1 MVAESIRYSILDY
14 FLAPFSSL
22 IWGEIPSLLR
32 VRDFPLCNSTFLVL
46 YLKFSGLYVGACLC
60 FNFANNNVRQVII
73 YILFGQEESE
83 TGLGEEED
91 EERLNVSA
99 LHIFIAMYANF
110 LSSFI
115 TM

>member
-1 MVAESIRYSILDY
+1 M
-14 FLAPFSSL
+14 
-22 IWGEIPSLLR
+22 
-32 VRDFPLCNSTFLVL
+32 
-46 YLKFSGLYVGACLC
+46 YV
-60 FNFANNNVRQVII
+60 F
-73 YILFGQEESE
+73 FGQEESE

-115 TM
+115 TF